1 MDQKGLI
8 RAVAGRTGLSRGE
21 SADISRAVL
30 EGLADQLSGGEA
42 RRLAADLPD
51 LAGQLQARRRRRP
64 EAHPVKLQDFIKQV
78 SERTAMTDEDT
89 GLEPEPFSPCSARRC
104 ARRSTAI
111 SPASSPRSTPRWRRQ
126 PTDRAAVPGRASA
139 SPGIGAGMQYPH

>member
-8 RAVAGRTGLSRGE
+8 RAVAERTGLSREE

-30 EGLADQLSGGEA
+30 EGLADQPSDGEA

-51 LAGQLQARRRRRP
+51 LAEQLQARRRRRP

-78 SERTAMTDEDT
+78 SEALSEEEYRHVTGQLPAEYTA
-89 GLEPEPFSPCSARRC
+89 LAQ
-104 ARRSTAI
+104 TA
-111 SPASSPRSTPRWRRQ
+111 
-126 PTDRAAVPGRASA
+126 G
-139 SPGIGAGMQYPH
+139 